1 VAAWLGKVRINA
13 ARLWKFVLRVVKAF
27 LANQGILLAGSLAY
41 NSLLSAIPLVAVVVM
56 ALSYF
61 VDQQLLLNTIATEL
75 RLLIPSHAG
84 MLAETIETLLENRS
98 LIGGLGI
105 VVLLFFSSIAFRMLE
120 EAIANI
126 FHVPD
131 HVEERSFWVSALIP
145 YIYMVVI
152 GIGIVALTSVTAV
165 LETFSDASFIILG
178 WELSL
183 ANLPGAILYLSGFL
197 GMAAL
202 FTSVYKGL
210 PIIEIRLKRAII
222 GGVIAAIL
230 WEVVRRILVWYFANI
245 SLVNVIYGSF
255 ATVIVVLLSLEIGA
269 IILLL
274 GAQVIAELEHSA
286 EVGRPWY
293 QDPDHV
299 LDADKLV
306 PESDPD

>member
-1 VAAWLGKVRINA
+1 M
-13 ARLWKFVLRVVKAF
+13 LRVVKAF
-27 LANQGILLAGSLAY
+27 LANQGILLAGGLAY

-61 VDQQLLLNTIATEL
+61 VDQKLLLDTIAAEL

-84 MLAETIETLLENRS
+84 MFTETIETLLENRS
-98 LIGGLGI
+98 LISGVGI
-105 VVLLFFSSIAFRMLE
+105 LVLLFFSSIAFRMLE

-145 YIYMVVI
+145 YVYIVVI
-152 GIGIVALTSVTAV
+152 GIAIVALTAVTAV
-165 LETFSDASFIILG
+165 LETFTDVSYIILG
-178 WELSL
+178 WELSF
-183 ANLPGAILYLSGFL
+183 ANLPGIILYLSGFL

-202 FTSVYKGL
+202 FTSVYKVL
-210 PIIEIRLKRAII
+210 PVIEIRLKRAII

-230 WEVVRRILVWYFANI
+230 WEIVRRILVWYFASI
-245 SLVNVIYGSF
+245 SLVNIIYGSL

-286 EVGRPWY
+286 EENRKWY
-293 QDPDHV
+293 IDPDG
-299 LDADKLV
+299 
-306 PESDPD
+306 EPDDRPDGEPRED